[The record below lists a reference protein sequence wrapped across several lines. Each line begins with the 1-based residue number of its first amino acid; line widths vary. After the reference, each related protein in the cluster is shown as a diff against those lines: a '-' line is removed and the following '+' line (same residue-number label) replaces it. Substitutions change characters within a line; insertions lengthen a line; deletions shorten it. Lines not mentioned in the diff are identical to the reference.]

1 MQPEKKVRSVY
12 CNLLTALFNC
22 LYTVKLQQNFCLIH
36 MVGSTQKENVPPK
49 GKGANKT
56 TGKKKGKDILF

>member
-12 CNLLTALFNC
+12 CDLLTTLFNC
-22 LYTVKLQQNFCLIH
+22 LYTVKLQQNFCLIN
-36 MVGSTQKENVPPK
+36 MVGSTQKENVPRK

-56 TGKKKGKDILF
+56 SGKKVGEDILF